1 MNKFKIGDLVTPKI
15 ECMLSGKALRVTA
28 IDQENKHW
36 SILVEVHGLSRLF
49 QQEDLRHIT
58 TEEIEAGLN
67 QANKPDVAQITE
79 QYEAQCKE
87 MLEEI
92 NCLSAL
98 VTELDNKLKQ
108 VTESSVDVI
117 KQKPIQRNDIVLWKG
132 NLHLVAGYDRTRDNE
147 WWLYSLTSYAIDDYA
162 PEKEL
167 IRVGSFRKKVKQL
180 RIKLEVKDE
189 QP

>member
-1 MNKFKIGDLVTPKI
+1 MSKFKVGDLVTPKI
-15 ECMLSGKALRVTA
+15 ECILSGKALRVTA
-28 IDQENKHW
+28 IGWANKYW
-36 SILVEVHGLSRLF
+36 FVRVETPAGLFRVF
-49 QQEDLRHIT
+49 EEKDLRHIT

-92 NCLSAL
+92 NCLSTL

-108 VTESSVDVI
+108 VTAYSAEDAI
-117 KQKPIQRNDIVLWKG
+117 KQEPLQRNDLVLWKG
-132 NLHLVAGYDRTRDNE
+132 DFYRVGGYDDSCKGE
-147 WWLYSLTSYAIDDYA
+147 WLLCSLVGYGDYDYVPKYEYA

-167 IRVGSFRKKVKQL
+167 VRVGSFRKKVK
-180 RIKLEVKDE
+180 
-189 QP
+189 

>member
-1 MNKFKIGDLVTPKI
+1 MSKFKIGDLVTPKI
-15 ECMLSGKALRVTA
+15 ECMLSGKALRVTS

-36 SILVEVHGLSRLF
+36 SIRVEASGIFRVF
-49 QQEDLRHIT
+49 EEKDLRHIT

-67 QANKPDVAQITE
+67 QANKSDVAQITE

-108 VTESSVDVI
+108 VTASSVGDAI
-117 KQKPIQRNDIVLWKG
+117 KQEPLQRNDLVLWKG
-132 NLHLVAGYDRTRDNE
+132 DFYRVGGYDGSCKGE
-147 WWLYSLTSYAIDDYA
+147 WLLCSLVGYGDYDYVPKYEYA

-167 IRVGSFRKKVKQL
+167 VRVGSFRKKVK
-180 RIKLEVKDE
+180 
-189 QP
+189 